1 MRVISFDVFD
11 TLLVRVQA
19 RPGDLFIQLGAEL
32 AAIGIPVPTP
42 DAFARERQRW
52 ELLARRTA
60 PGGEVTLDEIYA
72 PLARSLGWDD
82 VMREQARQRELDL
95 EARSLKAIPAM
106 LARVNAA
113 RTEADEVW
121 FLSDMY
127 LPAAFIERVL
137 RREGFF
143 RDGDKLFVSGECLA
157 AAARRS
163 LSRAF
168 TSASCRARRFR
179 WVTRRLAIGTKSRR
193 TATACGA

>member
-60 PGGEVTLDEIYA
+60 PGGEVRLDEIYA

-82 VMREQARQRELDL
+82 VTREQARQRELDL
-95 EARSLKAIPAM
+95 R
-106 LARVNAA
+106 RV
-113 RTEADEVW
+113 R
-121 FLSDMY
+121 
-127 LPAAFIERVL
+127 
-137 RREGFF
+137 
-143 RDGDKLFVSGECLA
+143 
-157 AAARRS
+157 
-163 LSRAF
+163 
-168 TSASCRARRFR
+168 
-179 WVTRRLAIGTKSRR
+179 
-193 TATACGA
+193 